1 MKTVYIVLGSV
12 IVLFI
17 VAQFFIHRSSTKI
30 EYYPYTV
37 TSVFDGIEI
46 RDYQARLFTTVA
58 IENKGYKKNAS
69 NGFSKLGGYIFG
81 ANARNQKIAMT
92 SPVEMW
98 NDESTTNMAFTM
110 PSEYSFTNLPEPN
123 NKNIN
128 LVKIPERLVAVKKFS
143 GFYGSNKVNKI
154 AVKLGQSL
162 MKRNLQSNGSYILAV
177 YDPPTT
183 LPFLRRNEILMPIKE
198 ISYSEETVSEE
209 LS

>member
-58 IENKGYKKNAS
+58 IENQGYKKNAS

-81 ANARNQKIAMT
+81 ANARKQKIAMT
-92 SPVEMW
+92 SPVSMTPW
-98 NDESTTNMAFTM
+98 CTTHNG
-110 PSEYSFTNLPEPN
+110 
-123 NKNIN
+123 
-128 LVKIPERLVAVKKFS
+128 V
-143 GFYGSNKVNKI
+143 YGS
-154 AVKLGQSL
+154 
-162 MKRNLQSNGSYILAV
+162 
-177 YDPPTT
+177 
-183 LPFLRRNEILMPIKE
+183 
-198 ISYSEETVSEE
+198 
-209 LS
+209 

>member
-58 IENKGYKKNAS
+58 IENQGYKKNAS

-81 ANARNQKIAMT
+81 ANARKQKIAMT
-92 SPVEMW
+92 SPVSMTLGAQPKMGFMVPQGIRKDDLPKPNQADITFKQEPKK
-98 NDESTTNMAFTM
+98 TMAVIT
-110 PSEYSFTNLPEPN
+110 
-123 NKNIN
+123 
-128 LVKIPERLVAVKKFS
+128 FS
-143 GFYGSNKVNKI
+143 GWANDATIKEHKDALIAILKANEIKHSNQFYCFGYNPP
-154 AVKLGQSL
+154 
-162 MKRNLQSNGSYILAV
+162 
-177 YDPPTT
+177 YD
-183 LPFLRRNEILMPIKE
+183 LFFRRNEIAVML
-198 ISYSEETVSEE
+198 
-209 LS
+209 

>member
-92 SPVEMW
+92 SPVSMTLGAQPKMGFMVPQGIRKDDLPKPNQADITFKQEPKK
-98 NDESTTNMAFTM
+98 TMAVMT
-110 PSEYSFTNLPEPN
+110 
-123 NKNIN
+123 
-128 LVKIPERLVAVKKFS
+128 FS
-143 GFYGSNKVNKI
+143 GWANDATIKEHKDALIAILKANEIKHSNQFYCFGYNPP
-154 AVKLGQSL
+154 
-162 MKRNLQSNGSYILAV
+162 
-177 YDPPTT
+177 YD
-183 LPFLRRNEILMPIKE
+183 LFFRRNEIAVML
-198 ISYSEETVSEE
+198 
-209 LS
+209 

>member
-58 IENKGYKKNAS
+58 IENQGYKKNAS

-81 ANARNQKIAMT
+81 ANARKQKIAMT
-92 SPVEMW
+92 SPVSMTLGAQPTMGFMVPKAIRKDDLPKPNLADITFKQEPKK
-98 NDESTTNMAFTM
+98 TMAVIT
-110 PSEYSFTNLPEPN
+110 
-123 NKNIN
+123 
-128 LVKIPERLVAVKKFS
+128 FS
-143 GFYGSNKVNKI
+143 GWANDATIKEHKDALIAILKANEIKHSNQFYCFGYNPP
-154 AVKLGQSL
+154 
-162 MKRNLQSNGSYILAV
+162 
-177 YDPPTT
+177 YD
-183 LPFLRRNEILMPIKE
+183 LFFRRNEIAVVL
-198 ISYSEETVSEE
+198 
-209 LS
+209 

>member
-92 SPVEMW
+92 SPVSMTLGAQPKMGFMVPQGIRKDDLPKPNQADITFKQEPKK
-98 NDESTTNMAFTM
+98 TMAVMT
-110 PSEYSFTNLPEPN
+110 
-123 NKNIN
+123 
-128 LVKIPERLVAVKKFS
+128 FS
-143 GFYGSNKVNKI
+143 GWANDATIKEHKDALIAILKANEIKHSNQFYCFGYNPP
-154 AVKLGQSL
+154 
-162 MKRNLQSNGSYILAV
+162 
-177 YDPPTT
+177 YD
-183 LPFLRRNEILMPIKE
+183 LFFRRNEIAVVL
-198 ISYSEETVSEE
+198 
-209 LS
+209 

>member
-92 SPVEMW
+92 SPVSMTLGAQPTMGFMVPKAIRKDDLPKPNQADITFKQEPKK
-98 NDESTTNMAFTM
+98 TMAVIT
-110 PSEYSFTNLPEPN
+110 
-123 NKNIN
+123 
-128 LVKIPERLVAVKKFS
+128 FS
-143 GFYGSNKVNKI
+143 GWANDATIKEHKDALIAILKANEIKHSNQFYCFGYNPP
-154 AVKLGQSL
+154 
-162 MKRNLQSNGSYILAV
+162 
-177 YDPPTT
+177 YD
-183 LPFLRRNEILMPIKE
+183 LFFRRNEIAVML
-198 ISYSEETVSEE
+198 
-209 LS
+209 

>member
-58 IENKGYKKNAS
+58 IENQGYKKNAS

-81 ANARNQKIAMT
+81 ANARKQKIAMT
-92 SPVEMW
+92 SPVSMTLGAQPTMGFMVPKAIRKDDLPKPNLADITFKQEPKK
-98 NDESTTNMAFTM
+98 TMAVIT
-110 PSEYSFTNLPEPN
+110 
-123 NKNIN
+123 
-128 LVKIPERLVAVKKFS
+128 FS
-143 GFYGSNKVNKI
+143 GWANDATIKEHKDALIAILKANEIKHSNQFYCFGYNPP
-154 AVKLGQSL
+154 
-162 MKRNLQSNGSYILAV
+162 
-177 YDPPTT
+177 YD
-183 LPFLRRNEILMPIKE
+183 LFFRRNEIAVML
-198 ISYSEETVSEE
+198 
-209 LS
+209 

>member
-58 IENKGYKKNAS
+58 IENQGYKKNAS

-81 ANARNQKIAMT
+81 ANARKQKIAMT
-92 SPVEMW
+92 SPVSMTLGAQPTMGFMVPKAIRKDDLPKPNLADITFKQEPKK
-98 NDESTTNMAFTM
+98 TMAVIT
-110 PSEYSFTNLPEPN
+110 
-123 NKNIN
+123 
-128 LVKIPERLVAVKKFS
+128 FS
-143 GFYGSNKVNKI
+143 GWANDATIKEHKDGLIAILKANGIKHSDQFYCFGYNPP
-154 AVKLGQSL
+154 
-162 MKRNLQSNGSYILAV
+162 
-177 YDPPTT
+177 YD
-183 LPFLRRNEILMPIKE
+183 LFFRRNEIAVVL
-198 ISYSEETVSEE
+198 
-209 LS
+209 

>member
-58 IENKGYKKNAS
+58 IENQGYKKNAS

-81 ANARNQKIAMT
+81 ANARKQKIAMT
-92 SPVEMW
+92 SPVSMSLGNQPSMGFMVPKGIRKDDLPKPNLADITFKQEPKK
-98 NDESTTNMAFTM
+98 TMAVIT
-110 PSEYSFTNLPEPN
+110 
-123 NKNIN
+123 
-128 LVKIPERLVAVKKFS
+128 FS
-143 GFYGSNKVNKI
+143 GWANDATIKEHKDGLIAILKANGIKHSDQFYCFGYNPP
-154 AVKLGQSL
+154 
-162 MKRNLQSNGSYILAV
+162 
-177 YDPPTT
+177 YD
-183 LPFLRRNEILMPIKE
+183 LFFRRNEIAVYFKSIQAC
-198 ISYSEETVSEE
+198 YNR
-209 LS
+209 

>member
-37 TSVFDGIEI
+37 SSVFDGIEI

-81 ANARNQKIAMT
+81 ANARNKKIAMT
-92 SPVEMW
+92 SPVSMTLGAQPTMGFMVPQGIRKDDLPKPNQADITFKQEPKK
-98 NDESTTNMAFTM
+98 TMAVIT
-110 PSEYSFTNLPEPN
+110 
-123 NKNIN
+123 
-128 LVKIPERLVAVKKFS
+128 FS
-143 GFYGSNKVNKI
+143 GWANDATIKEYKDALIAILKANEIKHSNQFYFFGYNPP
-154 AVKLGQSL
+154 
-162 MKRNLQSNGSYILAV
+162 
-177 YDPPTT
+177 YD
-183 LPFLRRNEILMPIKE
+183 LFFRRNEIAVML
-198 ISYSEETVSEE
+198 
-209 LS
+209 